1 MKILFMGT
9 PDFAVPSL
17 IKLTENGY
25 KPSAVITG
33 LDKKMGRGQKIIPTP
48 VKTAATN
55 LNIPV
60 LEPKNLKDPEFHKQL
75 KEFNA
80 DLSCV
85 VAFRILPELLI
96 DIPRL
101 GSINLHSSL
110 LPKYRGAAPI
120 QRAIMAG
127 EKETG
132 ATTFFIRK
140 KVDTG
145 NILFND
151 KIKIGEFENFGSL
164 HDRLADVGADLLLKT
179 VRAVESG
186 NLVESVQDDSQATD
200 APKISRDDLRINW
213 DRSAIE
219 IHNQVRALSPYPGV
233 TAIFKGKGLKLLNTV
248 PADYIIKDIT
258 PGQVIEVEKDYFSIS
273 TGDGCI
279 KVLEVQKEGKKRMS
293 TADFLKG
300 ADISPRD
307 SLV

>member
-48 VKTAATN
+48 VKMAAVD
-55 LNIPV
+55 LKIPV
-60 LEPKNLKDPEFHKQL
+60 LEPKNLKDPAFHQQIEK
-75 KEFNA
+75 FDI

-85 VAFRILPELLI
+85 VAFRILPQVLI
-96 DIPRL
+96 DIPQM

-132 ATTFFIRK
+132 ATTFFIRR

-145 NILFND
+145 NILFRD
-151 KIKIGEFENFGSL
+151 KLKIGELEDFGSL
-164 HDRLADVGADLLLKT
+164 HDRLAELGAELLLKT

-186 NLVESVQDDSQATD
+186 SHIEAVQDDSQATD
-200 APKISRDDLRINW
+200 APKISRDDLRIDWN
-213 DRSAIE
+213 RSAVE
-219 IHNQVRALSPYPGV
+219 LHNQVRALSPYPGV
-233 TAIFKGKGLKLLNTV
+233 TTNFNGKVLKIFKTV
-248 PADYIIKDIT
+248 PVAKIIKDRG
-258 PGQVIEVEKDYFSIS
+258 PGQVIEVGKDSFSVS
-273 TGDGCI
+273 TGDGGL
-279 KVLEVQKEGKKRMS
+279 KVLEVQREGKKRMTS
-293 TADFLKG
+293 ADFLRG
-300 ADISPRD
+300 TNISAGD
-307 SLV
+307 SLA

>member
-1 MKILFMGT
+1 MGT

-48 VKTAATN
+48 VKMAAVD
-55 LNIPV
+55 LKIPV
-60 LEPKNLKDPEFHKQL
+60 LEPKNLKDPAFHQQIEK
-75 KEFNA
+75 FDI

-85 VAFRILPELLI
+85 VAFRILPQVLI
-96 DIPRL
+96 DIPQM

-132 ATTFFIRK
+132 ATTFFIRR

-145 NILFND
+145 NILFRD
-151 KIKIGEFENFGSL
+151 KLKIGELEDFGSL
-164 HDRLADVGADLLLKT
+164 HDRLAELGAELLLKT

-186 NLVESVQDDSQATD
+186 SHIEAVQDDSQATD
-200 APKISRDDLRINW
+200 APKISRDDLRIDWN
-213 DRSAIE
+213 RSAVE
-219 IHNQVRALSPYPGV
+219 LHNQVRALSPYPGV
-233 TAIFKGKGLKLLNTV
+233 TTNFNGKVLKIFKTV
-248 PADYIIKDIT
+248 PVAKIIKDRG
-258 PGQVIEVEKDYFSIS
+258 PGQVIEVGKDSFSVS
-273 TGDGCI
+273 TGDGGL
-279 KVLEVQKEGKKRMS
+279 KVLEVQREGKKRMTS
-293 TADFLKG
+293 ADFLRG
-300 ADISPRD
+300 TNISAGD
-307 SLV
+307 SLA